1 MKKIVVIGANNFQ
14 MPLIK
19 KAKKLGY
26 EVHVFA
32 WADGAVGAEYADFF
46 YPISIVEKELILE
59 VK

>member
-32 WADGAVGAEYADFF
+32 WADERLEQNMQ
-46 YPISIVEKELILE
+46 ISFIQLV
-59 VK
+59 